1 MKLYIHQKSFREEH
15 VIINPNDF
23 PSIKI
28 GDFLEIFHPDDK
40 QSHLLVQVQT
50 LSVELPQKGVVS
62 VEQGVASLFQLRAYQ
77 TVQVRR
83 VEPDSQ
89 DVALDLVELVFK
101 DQYISRSDMWRL
113 KNSLVKSCLHIQQ
126 KVEKCGIRAQVQDLW
141 SRGGTVACGVV
152 TRDTR
157 LAFRSATAMVYLFIQ
172 MSSEMWDFDTC
183 GDLYMEKAVNGFLIE
198 LFTRWKEK
206 NSNHELSI
214 VLFSRTYFE
223 ADSFDKFPAEMRP
236 RLHVHENGRFYEDYY
251 RVFAQNERRDDW
263 LQVLAPLKATMLRY
277 AKDIKDWQRHAG
289 CTIKGENS
297 NACQG
302 NLLEALNLSLNVFD
316 NHYMNRNFDRTG
328 QLVNI
333 ITPGAGVFEVDR
345 TLCKLTEQ
353 RMIDYGIGSDVVCLA
368 EQPLHPVPLLKFLDS
383 LNKNAPCKDKYNI
396 PHWLNYSFYLS
407 PSQKRRYQ
415 STQTSFISRLRLPD
429 RVDEDSPWA
438 PNSYSALPKVP
449 SSGRFHSDSSR
460 STLSSEGSCGDF
472 RTNERD
478 DDEDEDEKFDRH
490 DSKLFQRGRRRMS
503 KVHSLNN
510 PFCPDTLSV
519 ILTADR
525 RRWTHAFPH
534 GPNGEMIQ
542 LHHRHLVKVPSDQD
556 ILDPTPT
563 HTPSEGVSASS
574 SGSSLNGASA
584 NPSSDIRHGRW
595 VQVDTRRRRGC
606 VWGITGEQA
615 WTPFLQSGMDWKS
628 MTFTAC
634 FPITTDFYPLN
645 QALDSDYQERP
656 YTICLEEEDDEPTNN
671 SNVNKVFQEL
681 ISQRLI
687 QDFQLVVLPQ
697 QEQAGL
703 AQRNRKDQPLVTDQS
718 KDMCVLSYANAF
730 HKLTLNADT
739 NDIEVVLYTA
749 RKSSPS
755 PKLAYTY
762 SLWPLHKD
770 AYEMAHTRMYHKP
783 VENDRWNYRDSYIS
797 FGGMASREGF
807 ELQECVKF
815 WRSRFVLL
823 PSHSST
829 LRQMSERGYQG
840 NLDVYRS
847 EEALSKYHLL
857 VEGFLRFFE
866 GLNRR
871 RTRLNVPPA
880 SGSKSQR
887 ISQGDLGQSATSP
900 GYRKITQSGTSTPT
914 SHHSSLTL
922 TTGSLHSL
930 LSGVVASRKEDPSS
944 EPGSP
949 KSPDKRDGKPH
960 QASSFA
966 SVVKAMRDPSTGL
979 GFIGGDHRGLPS
991 DCFTTAEAVS
1001 WIRKTFIDQPNHEQA
1016 VTFLQEMLNDGYIY
1030 SVFSSRGAKQIIYG
1044 YYIYSL
1050 HDNQSESQGNSSK
1063 PVIGQPLYDIP
1074 PQQEWFQAA
1083 CTVAQDKQD
1092 IPERPDG
1099 PGLCLLPVYKS
1110 IVLEMW
1116 NTDLDHMEYCQASFH
1131 SNYQPDHAF
1140 DMELQWLTSTPGLLN
1155 DLIMNWLRRAQSS
1168 GFHLIPSHVDP
1179 FCFWEDISDPLC
1191 SPVFIPLSL
1200 QDGSDMGPDLLA
1212 KLQEIILK
1220 RFGFL
1225 ANHTSCLSPLPGSAS
1240 KDSPYSSIHVQYV
1253 HVTGVTF
1260 ALPTPTQADTTS
1272 PRPDKL
1278 PCLCSAWKE
1287 SRNNNSTLERGNPH
1301 CHSTRRSRKRETPSQ
1316 PGFLWVNNHLLTK
1329 KWKSSA
1335 SGDDAFRES
1344 LLIDFRKLCAND
1356 EGRLDALVSMV
1367 TEEQKTGDTAS
1378 ARDPADL

>member
-101 DQYISRSDMWRL
+101 DQYVSRSDMWRL

-126 KVEKCGIRAQVQDLW
+126 KVEKCGVRAQVQDLW
-141 SRGGTVACGVV
+141 SRGGTVACGIV
-152 TRDTR
+152 TSDTR
-157 LAFRSATAMVYLFIQ
+157 VAFRSATAMVYLFIQ

-223 ADSFDKFPAEMRP
+223 ADSVDKFPAEMLP

-251 RVFAQNERRDDW
+251 RVFAHNERKEDW
-263 LQVLAPLKATMLRY
+263 LQVLAPLKATMQRY
-277 AKDIKDWQRHAG
+277 AKDIKDRQRKAG
-289 CTIKGENS
+289 CVIKGENS

-328 QLVNI
+328 QLVVMV
-333 ITPGAGVFEVDR
+333 TPGAGVFEVDR

-353 RMIDYGIGSDVVCLA
+353 RMIDYGIGSDVVCLS

-383 LNKNAPCKDKYNI
+383 LNKSAPCKDKYNI

-429 RVDEDSPWA
+429 RIDEDSPRT
-438 PNSYSALPKVP
+438 PKGSSALPKVP
-449 SSGRFHSDSSR
+449 SSGRFHGDSSR
-460 STLSSEGSCGDF
+460 STLSSEGSCGDLKM
-472 RTNERD
+472 TVHEEED
-478 DDEDEDEKFDRH
+478 DDEKFERH

-503 KVHSLNN
+503 KVQSLNN

-534 GPNGEMIQ
+534 GPDGEMIQ
-542 LHHRHLVKVPSDQD
+542 LHHRQLVKVPSEQD
-556 ILDPTPT
+556 ILN
-563 HTPSEGVSASS
+563 HTLDHAPREGVSASS
-574 SGSSLNGASA
+574 SGSSLNGAPA
-584 NPSSDIRHGRW
+584 TPTSDISHGWW

-606 VWGITGEQA
+606 VWGITGEQV

-628 MTFTAC
+628 MTTTAC
-634 FPITTDFYPLN
+634 FPITTDFYPLK
-645 QALDSDYQERP
+645 QALDMDYQERP
-656 YTICLEEEDDEPTNN
+656 YTICIEGENDTETSP
-671 SNVNKVFQEL
+671 SNVNKIFQEL

-703 AQRNRKDQPLVTDQS
+703 AQRNRKDQPLATDPR

-730 HKLTLNADT
+730 HKLTLSADT

-755 PKLAYTY
+755 PKLAYSY
-762 SLWPLHKD
+762 SLWPLHKH
-770 AYEMAHTRMYHKP
+770 AYEIAYSRMYHKP

-797 FGGMASREGF
+797 FCGMASREGF

-829 LRQMSERGYQG
+829 LRQMSEKSYQG
-840 NLDVYRS
+840 HLDVFRS
-847 EEALSKYHLL
+847 EEGSSKHPAL

-871 RTRLNVPPA
+871 RTRLHLPSL
-880 SGSKSQR
+880 SGSKKR
-887 ISQGDLGQSATSP
+887 TSQGDINQSATSP

-914 SHHSSLTL
+914 SLHASLSL
-922 TTGSLHSL
+922 TTGSLQTL
-930 LSGVVASRKEDPSS
+930 LSGVVANRKEDPSS

-949 KSPDKRDGKPH
+949 KSPDKRDERPH
-960 QASSFA
+960 QGSLYATI
-966 SVVKAMRDPSTGL
+966 VKAMRDPSTGL

-991 DCFTTAEAVS
+991 DCFTSAEAVS
-1001 WIRKTFIDQPNHEQA
+1001 WIRKAFIDQPSHEQA
-1016 VTFLQEMLNDGYIY
+1016 VKVLQEMLNEGYIF
-1030 SVFSSRGAKQIIYG
+1030 SVFSIRGAKQIIYG
-1044 YYIYSL
+1044 YYIYCLPDTPS
-1050 HDNQSESQGNSSK
+1050 DSVKNASK
-1063 PVIGQPLYDIP
+1063 PVIGQPMYEIP
-1074 PQQEWFQAA
+1074 PQQEWFEAA
-1083 CTVAQDKQD
+1083 CTVSQDRQND
-1092 IPERPDG
+1092 VQEHTNG
-1099 PGLCLLPVYKS
+1099 PGLCILPVYKN
-1110 IVLEMW
+1110 IILEMW
-1116 NTDLDHMEYCQASFH
+1116 NTDLDHMEYCHASFH

-1140 DMELQWLTSTPGLLN
+1140 DMELQWLTSTPGILN
-1155 DLIMNWLRRAQSS
+1155 DLIMNWMRRAQSA

-1191 SPVFIPLSL
+1191 SPVFIPLAL
-1200 QDGSDMGPDLLA
+1200 LDGSTIEPDVLA
-1212 KLQEIILK
+1212 RVQELILN

-1225 ANHTSCLSPLPGSAS
+1225 ANHTSCVSPLPGTVS
-1240 KDSPYSSIHVQYV
+1240 KDSPYTSIHVQYV
-1253 HVTGVTF
+1253 HVTGVAF

-1272 PRPDKL
+1272 PRPDML

-1287 SRNNNSTLERGNPH
+1287 SSNNNSNVGRGSH
-1301 CHSTRRSRKRETPSQ
+1301 LCHSTRRSRKRETPSR

-1335 SGDDAFRES
+1335 SGDDAFREA
-1344 LLIDFRKLCAND
+1344 LLNDFRRLCGN
-1356 EGRLDALVSMV
+1356 EVGRLDALVSMV
-1367 TEEQKTGDTAS
+1367 MEEQKS
-1378 ARDPADL
+1378 E

>member
-1 MKLYIHQKSFREEH
+1 
-15 VIINPNDF
+15 
-23 PSIKI
+23 
-28 GDFLEIFHPDDK
+28 
-40 QSHLLVQVQT
+40 
-50 LSVELPQKGVVS
+50 
-62 VEQGVASLFQLRAYQ
+62 
-77 TVQVRR
+77 
-83 VEPDSQ
+83 
-89 DVALDLVELVFK
+89 
-101 DQYISRSDMWRL
+101 MWRL